1 MRHPCSHRADSSR
14 RADSFRRADSS
25 RRADG
30 FTLIELMIV
39 VAIVAVLTAVA
50 IVAYTRHLKSGRVV
64 EGYNLIARVQAQQEA
79 YFAGNGTYCNA
90 SGKAGGALVASDFHP
105 QLIAGSEPQP
115 KDWGVSTPAGWTQLG
130 FRFDRQQIY
139 FGLAIVAGTKANSYG
154 LDTPATDYG
163 LTALRPWYYVVARA
177 DLDGTSTDWTEI
189 WVTSDKRQAMIKDQ
203 GK

>member
-1 MRHPCSHRADSSR
+1 MRHPTSQRAHSSR
-14 RADSFRRADSS
+14 RAG
-25 RRADG
+25 G

-39 VAIVAVLTAVA
+39 VAIVAVLTSVA

-79 YFAGNGTYCNA
+79 YFARFGTYCNA
-90 SGKAGGALVASDFHP
+90 SGKGAGALADTDFFP
-105 QLIAGSEPQP
+105 QLLASGEPLP

-139 FGLAIVAGTKANSYG
+139 FGLAIVAGTAANSYG
-154 LDTPATDYG
+154 LDTPAATYG
-163 LTALRPWYYVVARA
+163 LTAARPWYYVVARA
-177 DLDGTSTDWTEI
+177 DLDGKPGVNEYTEI
-189 WVTSDKRQAMIKDQ
+189 WVTSDQRQAMIKDQ